1 MPVMIGRNF
10 RQTRGGLLY
19 TLIDNKANLG
29 GHGIRYDNGTPS
41 RRTSTRTRSAEMAP
55 LNTQIAARLREMSDL
70 LRQQGAN
77 PFRVSAYRR
86 AAESVLT
93 LAGDLAEIFDRD
105 GEAGLVALPDVG
117 KGIAGAIAEL
127 IRTGRWSQLERLRGT
142 LDPERLFQTVPGIG
156 AELAR
161 RIHDTLHIDTLEAM
175 ETAAYDG
182 RLERVRGFG
191 PRRVASLQAS
201 LAAMLRRTRR
211 APPVAPDRGP
221 AVALLLEVDRQYRQQ
236 AEAGQLP
243 LITPRRFNPQNE
255 AWLPV
260 LHLEQGGWHFTAMY
274 SNTARAHQLG
284 RTRDWVVIYFY
295 DDHHQEGQQTVV
307 SETRGPLLGQRVV
320 RGREP
325 ECRDFYQQ
333 TPAA

>member
-1 MPVMIGRNF
+1 
-10 RQTRGGLLY
+10 
-19 TLIDNKANLG
+19 
-29 GHGIRYDNGTPS
+29 
-41 RRTSTRTRSAEMAP
+41 
-55 LNTQIAARLREMSDL
+55 MSDL